1 MNEIHKEIHKEIVDT
16 EKYLGVTFPA
26 SYRKFL
32 EEEGSG
38 LIYGLPIYGLPASQN
53 IDSVWGATEA
63 LRLARPDIPSN
74 YVVVRFL
81 DSRALCIDLTNNG
94 KDTLVEI
101 NLIGNEQPKK
111 IHDSFALYLEKGK
124 GNEDEINRALRKIEN
139 LFRYENIKEYDH
151 KSDPKN
157 KSKRLPFKA
166 KDWRVMRSS
175 VHDQIV
181 GLTAFKHNEEF
192 NGLEVDVFIS
202 TDHPDY
208 EAGHGIRALMIL
220 LLSDAYKNGAT
231 MEIRFT
237 RHDPKKGERVPD
249 RIPNQLN
256 ALLRENKI
264 RLSRYEQGIIT
275 HNEAVNL
282 YASILGIT
290 NELKERIKKYEAEGK
305 LSLQGVCYILS
316 SRLWTI
322 EEASW
327 ILHNCPRPEGVL
339 FGRDLPEDRMKYLES
354 LSYGRAALAVTRF
367 RNKLENNISEN
378 EGDSFVEIDGP
389 LWKIVPKQPSEID
402 WSISSETI
410 EIIPEEKITV
420 LSRPRRFMPSEN
432 QLITEDVNTLI
443 SNTKDVS
450 RKFLLYSSDFSKVS
464 NFKEIADR
472 INLTMSHLIKCQ

>member
-1 MNEIHKEIHKEIVDT
+1 
-16 EKYLGVTFPA
+16 
-26 SYRKFL
+26 
-32 EEEGSG
+32 
-38 LIYGLPIYGLPASQN
+38 
-53 IDSVWGATEA
+53 
-63 LRLARPDIPSN
+63 
-74 YVVVRFL
+74 
-81 DSRALCIDLTNNG
+81 
-94 KDTLVEI
+94 
-101 NLIGNEQPKK
+101 
-111 IHDSFALYLEKGK
+111 
-124 GNEDEINRALRKIEN
+124 
-139 LFRYENIKEYDH
+139 
-151 KSDPKN
+151 
-157 KSKRLPFKA
+157 
-166 KDWRVMRSS
+166 
-175 VHDQIV
+175 
-181 GLTAFKHNEEF
+181 
-192 NGLEVDVFIS
+192 
-202 TDHPDY
+202 
-208 EAGHGIRALMIL
+208 
-220 LLSDAYKNGAT
+220 
-231 MEIRFT
+231 
-237 RHDPKKGERVPD
+237 
-249 RIPNQLN
+249 
-256 ALLRENKI
+256 LLRENKI

-464 NFKEIADR
+464 NFKQIADR